1 MFNKGH
7 IMILAINEIAKRPRL
22 ISDIEDI
29 IYIKDKRKDILKSI
43 VIPAKYISFLKD
55 KLEDIEYELWLQ
67 RNKKGLKRDINNL
80 FDDAIDDIG
89 NKLD

>member
-1 MFNKGH
+1 MSNKGH